1 MFPSV
6 IVFCGYLR
14 WHIKVP
20 AVIVPNHT
28 GKSQKK
34 SYRFDSLD
42 RRSSRAK
49 LPHHFR
55 FLGLIEIQSAERF
68 WPLFLRY
75 GFFMRIF
82 PQEKH
87 TEIGWVAIVACR
99 WLTFWCGLL
108 SLQARYSIQ
117 VLLVAHPKRDSL
129 LRWAYETS
137 LLHQLVAVDFN
148 CLAIWALD

>member
-6 IVFCGYLR
+6 IVF
-14 WHIKVP
+14 V
-20 AVIVPNHT
+20 VIFVDISRCQQWLPLTTLGNH
-28 GKSQKK
+28 KKK
-34 SYRFDSLD
+34 SYRFVSLD

-55 FLGLIEIQSAERF
+55 
-68 WPLFLRY
+68 WPKRDPISRKVLAFVSQVW
-75 GFFMRIF
+75 IF
-82 PQEKH
+82 HQEKH

>member
-1 MFPSV
+1 M
-6 IVFCGYLR
+6 
-14 WHIKVP
+14 
-20 AVIVPNHT
+20 IVPNHT
-28 GKSQKK
+28 GKSKKK
-34 SYRFDSLD
+34 SYRLDSLD

-49 LPHHFR
+49 LPHHSA
-55 FLGLIEIQSAERF
+55 GLREIQSAERSL
-68 WPLFLRY
+68 PLFLRY
-75 GFFMRIF
+75 EFFMRIF
-82 PQEKH
+82 HQEKH
-87 TEIGWVAIVACR
+87 TEIGLVAIVACR

-108 SLQARYSIQ
+108 SKKRQISKCLQAKYSIQ